1 MLVFI
6 TRRVLI
12 SIPIL
17 ILASVL
23 VFTFMRLTRD
33 PVRALVNPRMNAE
46 QIQSVREAMGL
57 DKSGP
62 AQYFGWLGNFVKGNW
77 GTSFTYQAPVAP
89 IVKSR
94 MVNTIKLMTI
104 AIAFSLLVALSIGVY
119 SAVRP
124 YSKLDYGI
132 TGLSFIGISIPTFWF
147 GLMAQLFLAFYLQ
160 RWLGRS
166 EPVFF
171 TSGMHRPGDS
181 TFYLMD
187 FIRYATLPALTLS
200 VQLVAGW
207 GRYERSSML
216 EVINSDYLRTA
227 RAKGLSERRV
237 VIKHALRNALIPLVT
252 VVAIDIGALFGGLIV
267 TEVIFSWPGMGSL
280 FTQALFAG
288 DFPIVLAILMVTTTL
303 IIVFNLLADI
313 SYAFLDPRIRYG

>member
-6 TRRVLI
+6 TRRVLV

-23 VFTFMRLTRD
+23 VFTFMKLTTD

-46 QIQSVREAMGL
+46 QVQAVREAMGL

-62 AQYFGWLGNFVKGNW
+62 AQYFAWLKNFVRGNW
-77 GTSFTYQAPVAP
+77 GMSFTYQAPVSP
-89 IVKSR
+89 IVMDR
-94 MVNTIKLMTI
+94 MINTIKLMTI
-104 AIAFSLLVALSIGVY
+104 AVVFSLIVALTIGVY

-124 YSKLDYGI
+124 YSKLDYGF

-166 EPVFF
+166 EPLFF
-171 TSGMHRPGDS
+171 TNGMHRPGDP
-181 TFYLMD
+181 TFNLLD
-187 FIRYATLPALTLS
+187 FVRHATLPSLTLS
-200 VQLVAGW
+200 VQLIAGW

-227 RAKGLSERRV
+227 RAKGLSEGKV
-237 VIKHALRNALIPLVT
+237 VMKHALRNALIPLVT
-252 VVAIDIGALFGGLIV
+252 VVAIDVGALFGGLIV
-267 TEVIFSWPGMGSL
+267 TEVIFSWPGMGTL
-280 FTQALFAG
+280 FTGALFAG
-288 DFPIVLAILMVTTTL
+288 DFPIVLAVLMVTTTL